1 MNGME
6 EVREN
11 KRKFRINPF
20 IWVIPLILSGV
31 GILMITST
39 TSPNSFTLTG
49 TPFQMGIK
57 QAQWLLI
64 ALIGMFVV
72 FCHTSAGLVQIE
84 RPHTDTDMDY
94 VLVAPYSGGRYER
107 RRGKPLDRCT
117 RIICFDPAGRTALS
131 CDRTASGKAALKVGQ
146 RSRKGVF
153 INDNTCG
160 DSCRSAFTAA

>member
-1 MNGME
+1 MGHPPDFEWGRDPYDNFD
-6 EVREN
+6 N
-11 KRKFRINPF
+11 KPEFFYPYRDPISDGDK
-20 IWVIPLILSGV
+20 
-31 GILMITST
+31 
-39 TSPNSFTLTG
+39 TG
-49 TPFQMGIK
+49 TMATYRAHWDVCG
-57 QAQWLLI
+57 L
-64 ALIGMFVV
+64 
-72 FCHTSAGLVQIE
+72 CHTSAGLVQIE

-131 CDRTASGKAALKVGQ
+131 CDRTASGQAALKVGQ